1 MPKPWVLFLAFLTA
15 LSMWGPSLPPPPV
28 LRPVLKNQI
37 VQWAFV
43 YLLVLQGAS
52 NGDPLVSAVVTGA
65 MFLLYVGLHALPPFT
80 SPHTSTRR
88 HQAVERSAGD

>member
-1 MPKPWVLFLAFLTA
+1 MSKPWVLLLAFLTA

-37 VQWAFV
+37 VQWVFV

-52 NGDPLVSAVVTGA
+52 GGDLVISAIVTGV
-65 MFLLYVGLHALPPFT
+65 MFLLYVGLSAIPPFT
-80 SPHTSTRR
+80 GHQTSTRR
-88 HQAVERSAGD
+88 HRAVGSTADP